1 MAWPKQRKQETRR
14 RIVAAAAEAFRQRG
28 IESVGVDEI
37 MARAG
42 LTHGGFYAHFR
53 SKDELVAD
61 AMAHAAAEVGRIFDM
76 PAGAEKLEAP
86 EALRKS
92 PAPASSAKSGA
103 AEPGIMDV
111 AKFYLSTQHYARPE
125 HGCPVAALGTELS
138 RSTGGTRRTVAA
150 ELRGRIKK
158 LFARTSPSLS
168 PQARQAQA
176 SGALACM
183 VGGMIVARTMQGK
196 DGAEFLADC
205 RKFLETS
212 LEHR

>member
-1 MAWPKQRKQETRR
+1 MAAWPKQRKQETRR

-37 MARAG
+37 MGRAG
-42 LTHGGFYAHFR
+42 LT
-53 SKDELVAD
+53 
-61 AMAHAAAEVGRIFDM
+61 IFDV

-168 PQARQAQA
+168 PELWRVWWA
-176 SGALACM
+176 G
-183 VGGMIVARTMQGK
+183 
-196 DGAEFLADC
+196 
-205 RKFLETS
+205 
-212 LEHR
+212 